1 MGDERRSA
9 RARSENPGADV
20 RNRVYLVYLVLG
32 RAERWVSQ
40 GRYFCK
46 YCRVWFADNKSVRTR
61 RGLSARGSAQVP
73 EDVVELGSEQ
83 GHAVHERGEKHR
95 EAVAKFLDDTEKR
108 GVANEKKQ
116 HSLAKQM
123 SEIEKARRRVR
134 ALKADEGPC

>member
-1 MGDERRSA
+1 MGQRDGAEGEREWRGRTERWAWGMSCVPRSYGD
-9 RARSENPGADV
+9 PCPDV
-20 RNRVYLVYLVLG
+20 LLSPRNRVYLVPG

-73 EDVVELGSEQ
+73 EVV
-83 GHAVHERGEKHR
+83 
-95 EAVAKFLDDTEKR
+95 EKR

-123 SEIEKARRRVR
+123 SEIEKARRGVR
-134 ALKADEGPC
+134 GLKADEGPS